1 MKDTNKKFDKILEN
15 FFKRFEINE
24 IPKNLIETY
33 SDIVDIDIDELKSR
47 AVLKPKIMH
56 SIVSFAKGDH
66 MDVYEKKIPKTSNK
80 SAVIIEDRE
89 LPHLAA
95 LLKISIT
102 NLSEDWS
109 HKLICTKNSKQKM
122 QEYCDK
128 INPNIEVIALDVESF
143 TQETYNNAILTKEFW
158 DAIDAEHI
166 LIYQQDAVVFKNN
179 IDEFL
184 EYDYIGA
191 PWLAH
196 QNDNAIGVG
205 NGGFA
210 LRKKSTLIKCLETV
224 HPSKLKLS
232 KSTINYMKST
242 GLSLP
247 PEDVYFSK
255 TIIDYKLGNVADRE
269 TARKFSEERLKS
281 TNAFG
286 GHQYW
291 LNNCYEMFKLYHP
304 FQLEDWSYY
313 HGEASTHRGGWKGLV
328 NYMMQDEVLRPDCG
342 VSLVDMVEK
351 YFVWDDLPVITKPWI
366 AISHMTPNT
375 PEHLAIV
382 HIDLLLE
389 NEKFLQSLEHCK
401 YLVVL
406 TNYMKKYIEKR
417 LGDKVEIVVLKH
429 PTQLDIKQWSPD
441 NFNPIAVIA
450 LGQQMR
456 KLSTI
461 YTLDT
466 NLHKIWLY
474 GHPDKKL
481 MEERVDIELS
491 KLNLKKSELQTVE
504 LKKVENDEYDQL
516 VTQQIVLLDIIDAS
530 ANNAVVEMIGANI
543 PFFVNRLEPV
553 EEYLGKDYPMFFD
566 NIEEVEEIL
575 RDMDSLKKLY
585 TKTFEYM
592 KNLDKTELSYGYFC
606 SELLKLIN

>member
-1 MKDTNKKFDKILEN
+1 VKDVNKKFDKILEN
-15 FFKRFEINE
+15 FLKRFEINE
-24 IPKNLIETY
+24 IPENLIETY
-33 SDIVDIDIDELKSR
+33 SDITDIDIDELKSR
-47 AVLKPKIMH
+47 AVSEPKIMH
-56 SIVSFAKGDH
+56 SIVSFAKANH
-66 MDVYEKKIPKTSNK
+66 IDVYEKKIPKTSNK

-95 LLKISIT
+95 LLKISIN
-102 NLSEDWS
+102 NLSKDWS
-109 HKLICTKNSKQKM
+109 HKLVCTKNSKQKI

-128 INPNIEVIALDVESF
+128 INPNIEVIAIDTESF
-143 TQETYNNAILTKEFW
+143 TQETYNNTLLTKEFW
-158 DAIDAEHI
+158 ENIKAEHI
-166 LIYQQDAVVFKNN
+166 LIYQQDAVVFKDN

-196 QNDNAIGVG
+196 QDDNTIGVG

-210 LRKKSTLIKCLETV
+210 LRKKSTLLKCLETV
-224 HPSKLKLS
+224 HPSKLKVS
-232 KSTINYMKST
+232 ESTENYMKST

-255 TIIDYKLGNVADRE
+255 TIIDYKLGKVADRE
-269 TARKFSEERLKS
+269 TAKRFSEERVKS
-281 TNAFG
+281 PDSFG

-291 LNNCYEMFKLYHP
+291 LSDCYEMFKLYQP

-313 HGEASTHRGGWKGLV
+313 YGEAETHRGGWKGLL
-328 NYMMQDEVLRPDCG
+328 NYMMQDEILRPDCG
-342 VSLVDMVEK
+342 VSLVDVVEK

-389 NEKFLQSLEHCK
+389 NEKFLKSLKYCK

-406 TNYMKKYIEKR
+406 TNYMKKYIEQR
-417 LGDKVEIVVLKH
+417 LGDKVKIVVLKH
-429 PTQLDIKQWSPD
+429 PTQLDIQEWSPD
-441 NFNPIAVIA
+441 NFNPVAVVA

-461 YTLDT
+461 YTLKTD
-466 NLHKIWLY
+466 LHKIWLY

-481 MEERVDIELS
+481 MEERVDIELT
-491 KLNLKKSELQTVE
+491 KLFLNKSDLQEVE

-516 VTQQIVLLDIIDAS
+516 VTQQIVLLDIVDAS
-530 ANNAVVEMIGANI
+530 ANNAVVEMIGASI
-543 PFFVNRLEPV
+543 PFFVNRLESV

-566 NIEEVEEIL
+566 KIEEVEEKLKDIS
-575 RDMDSLKKLY
+575 SLKKLY
-585 TKTFEYM
+585 QETYQYM
-592 KNLDKTELSYGYFC
+592 KAIDKTELSYDYFC